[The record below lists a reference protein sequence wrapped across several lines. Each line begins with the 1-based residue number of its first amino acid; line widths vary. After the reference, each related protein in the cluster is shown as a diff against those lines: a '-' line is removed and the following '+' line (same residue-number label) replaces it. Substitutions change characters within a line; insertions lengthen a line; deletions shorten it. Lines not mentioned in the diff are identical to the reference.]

1 MKYIQTHA
9 SHMTPQRQQ
18 GPVFKTAMLCASLA
32 ALASHTAVWAQAAA
46 AATSAAEI
54 ERQRQVTQ
62 SMVEQVTA
70 DQEKPTDR
78 TSSLGQ
84 ELPAALQAKFKPWK
98 DAVRTKAPV
107 DTAAKTGLSL
117 PVLVKPAPAVV
128 LRRPVDT
135 SPKSNLSTPD
145 FSRQSLTFAQL
156 TGKAEID
163 LPEPEGGL
171 GTSVVTRKT
180 TEFQQVAFSLSD
192 LLRVGLEFSPELT
205 AVRARQESS
214 RQRASKS
221 RADLLPSFSAR
232 YASGKENTT
241 TTTLNNNGHD
251 YKNTSLRV
259 TQPLVNYP
267 AWETWQAS
275 GLTLDAALLRS
286 SAMEQDVSLNLVKA
300 VINLTTSRITLNFSD
315 ELLTNLSSI
324 LNYQDQRSQSGA
336 SSQAELERARSRVL
350 AARQARLEQQ
360 ANYKGGMLE
369 LDRLLGFAPQLL
381 NLPFLSQLPSLPRTQ
396 AEIRDQAF
404 NDNADL
410 KALRAEVQAQKA
422 QVRAQYGRAAPTVL
436 ASLEDDRASNN
447 GGVMGS
453 RQDTRALV
461 VVNWA
466 LSLGGKE
473 YFAGKEASADLSEL
487 QSKLEQNEQRLAQA
501 VDTDFALLQ
510 AATLRISLGQ
520 QEQEAARRVTEAVR
534 EQLKVGRMTS
544 LLEALDASQ
553 SLYDARFKLTQALG
567 QQMLAQAQLLKSMGQ
582 LSALRE
588 QARIHLK

>member
-1 MKYIQTHA
+1 
-9 SHMTPQRQQ
+9 
-18 GPVFKTAMLCASLA
+18 
-32 ALASHTAVWAQAAA
+32 
-46 AATSAAEI
+46 
-54 ERQRQVTQ
+54 
-62 SMVEQVTA
+62 
-70 DQEKPTDR
+70 
-78 TSSLGQ
+78 
-84 ELPAALQAKFKPWK
+84 
-98 DAVRTKAPV
+98 
-107 DTAAKTGLSL
+107 
-117 PVLVKPAPAVV
+117 
-128 LRRPVDT
+128 
-135 SPKSNLSTPD
+135 LSTPD

-324 LNYQDQRSQSGA
+324 LNYQLQRRHA
-336 SSQAELERARSRVL
+336 RA
-350 AARQARLEQQ
+350 
-360 ANYKGGMLE
+360 
-369 LDRLLGFAPQLL
+369 
-381 NLPFLSQLPSLPRTQ
+381 
-396 AEIRDQAF
+396 
-404 NDNADL
+404 
-410 KALRAEVQAQKA
+410 
-422 QVRAQYGRAAPTVL
+422 
-436 ASLEDDRASNN
+436 
-447 GGVMGS
+447 
-453 RQDTRALV
+453 
-461 VVNWA
+461 
-466 LSLGGKE
+466 
-473 YFAGKEASADLSEL
+473 
-487 QSKLEQNEQRLAQA
+487 
-501 VDTDFALLQ
+501 
-510 AATLRISLGQ
+510 
-520 QEQEAARRVTEAVR
+520 
-534 EQLKVGRMTS
+534 
-544 LLEALDASQ
+544 
-553 SLYDARFKLTQALG
+553 
-567 QQMLAQAQLLKSMGQ
+567 
-582 LSALRE
+582 
-588 QARIHLK
+588 

>member
-1 MKYIQTHA
+1 MKHIQTHA
-9 SHMTPQRQQ
+9 YLMTPQRQR
-18 GPVFKTAMLCASLA
+18 GPVFKPAILCAALT
-32 ALASHTAVWAQAAA
+32 ALASHSAVWGQAA
-46 AATSAAEI
+46 AATSDADI
-54 ERQRQVTQ
+54 ERQRQATQ

-70 DQEKPTDR
+70 DQDKPTDR
-78 TSSLGQ
+78 ASSLGQ
-84 ELPAALQAKFKPWK
+84 ALPAALQSKFKPWK
-98 DAVRTKAPV
+98 EAVRAKAPV
-107 DTAAKTGLSL
+107 DTADKARLEL
-117 PVLVKPAPAVV
+117 PVLAKPEPAVV

-156 TGKAEID
+156 TGKSEID

-180 TEFQQVAFSLSD
+180 TEFQQVAFSMPD
-192 LLRVGLEFSPELT
+192 LLQAGLEFSPELN

-214 RQRASKS
+214 RQRVSKS

-232 YASGKENTT
+232 YATGKENST
-241 TTTLNNNGHD
+241 TTTLNNSGHD

-275 GLTLDAALLRS
+275 GLAMDAALLRS

-315 ELLTNLSSI
+315 ELLDNLSGI
-324 LNYQDQRSQSGA
+324 LSYQDQRSQSGA

-360 ANYKGGMLE
+360 ANYKGGLLE
-369 LDRLLGFAPQLL
+369 LERQLGFAPQLL

-396 AEIRDQAF
+396 AEIRDLVLKE
-404 NDNADL
+404 NAEL
-410 KALRAEVQAQKA
+410 TALRAEVEAQKA

-436 ASLEDDRASNN
+436 ASLEDDRATNN

-461 VVNWA
+461 VLNWA
-466 LSLGGKE
+466 VSLGGKE

-534 EQLKVGRMTS
+534 EQLKVGRISS

-553 SLYDARFKLTQALG
+553 SLYDARLKLTQALG
-567 QQMLAQAQLLKSMGQ
+567 QQMLAQAQLLKSMGR
-582 LSALRE
+582 LSTMRE
-588 QARIHLK
+588 QARIQLK